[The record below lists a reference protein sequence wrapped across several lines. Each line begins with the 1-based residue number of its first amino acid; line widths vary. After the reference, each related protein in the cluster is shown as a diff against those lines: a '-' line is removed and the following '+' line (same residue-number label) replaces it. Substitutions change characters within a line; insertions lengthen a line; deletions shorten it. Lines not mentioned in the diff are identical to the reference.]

1 MAGID
6 YRTPKA
12 TWTQNAKVQWRATIR
27 VKVPTAIDAEG
38 RTIYTPKRISKQFS
52 LEDSKGMTTDNKRRN
67 ALNNW
72 IASLEQADADAA
84 AERERMESEAE
95 AERIAAEERAEAE
108 RIAAEEAATP
118 TVDEYVASYID
129 TLEASGNVER
139 VTAYN
144 YRITAAR
151 IAEGFSNVKITDL
164 TTAQVQKWE
173 NGLSRKGYSPATVL
187 KYHRLLSE
195 VCKHAADVDEIISRN
210 PCAGVKVPK
219 QKAPSPN
226 SLTREGYARLAT
238 TLDVLAP
245 SPVVTA
251 AAIALYTGLRQ
262 GEVCGLRWRNYHTD
276 GRGNRTIE
284 VVESIGKA
292 KGGTYSKAPKTKSSR
307 RTVPVPRQ
315 LADMLDRRRAVMVEE
330 LEEDGITLKPEEF
343 ESLYIVGY
351 TDGQY
356 FSPTFLSRCWKELS
370 SSFGLVGT
378 QGRRVTFHDL
388 RHSFASLAISEGAD
402 IKAVAAMLGH
412 ANAAITLNVY
422 ADAYEEGKRRTSNL
436 IEQAISDAGNV
447 EPYAELAEQN

>member
-12 TWTQNAKVQWRATIR
+12 TWTQKPNGQWRVQIR

-52 LEDSKGMTTDNKRRN
+52 PEDSKSMTTDAKRRN

-84 AERERMESEAE
+84 AERERMEAEAE
-95 AERIAAEERAEAE
+95 AERIAAEQRAEAE

-118 TVDEYVASYID
+118 TVDEYVTSYID

-151 IAEGFSNVKITDL
+151 IAEGFPNVKIIDL

-195 VCKHAADVDEIISRN
+195 VCKHAADVDQIIARN

-226 SLTREGYARLAT
+226 SLTREGYARLAR
-238 TLDVLAP
+238 TLELLEP
-245 SPVVTA
+245 SAVVTA
-251 AAIALYTGLRQ
+251 ATIALYTGLRQ
-262 GEVCGLRWRNYHTD
+262 GEICGLRWRNYRVDGNGNHT
-276 GRGNRTIE
+276 IK
-284 VVESIGKA
+284 VEEAIGKA
-292 KGGTYSKAPKTKSSR
+292 KGGTYSKAPKTKSSQ
-307 RTVPVPRQ
+307 RTVPVPEP
-315 LADMLDRRRAVMVEE
+315 LADMLERRRAHMVKE
-330 LEEDGITLKPEEF
+330 LELDGISLDQNDF
-343 ESLYIVGY
+343 DALYIVGY
-351 TDGQY
+351 SDGQY
-356 FSPTFLSRCWKELS
+356 HSPTLLSRNWKALS

-378 QGRRVTFHDL
+378 QGRRISFHDL

-402 IKAVAAMLGH
+402 IKAVAAVLGH

-422 ADAYEEGKRRTSNL
+422 ADAYEEGKRRASEL
-436 IEQAISDAGNV
+436 IERAVREQGDVI
-447 EPYAELAEQN
+447 PYAELAEQN